1 MNKLLV
7 VDDNEDIR
15 KQLKW
20 ALGRDYSL
28 TLAVDAN
35 HALDLFRKHKPHV
48 VTLDLGLPPH
58 EDSSEEGFRCLSE
71 ILKQANTTKVI
82 VITGNDGHENA
93 LKAVQM
99 GAYDFYHKPIDL
111 DELRII
117 IKRAFHLASLEE
129 ENRHLH
135 SQSCHGLDDGH
146 GIIGQCQKMQ
156 NVFASIRKVADSEA
170 SVLITGESG
179 TGKELVARAVHA
191 KSSRRKNAFVAINCG
206 AIPENLLE
214 SELFGHEKGAY
225 TGASS
230 RTQGKFEFAHQGTLF
245 LDEIGELPLALQVK
259 LLRFLQE
266 KVIQRVGGRQD
277 IQVDARIVSA
287 TNIDIAQAM
296 ADGSFREDLFYR
308 IGVVTIELPP
318 LRERGE
324 DILLLSNLFLQRN
337 CRELNRKS
345 AGFSPESVAC
355 LQSYEWPGNVRELEN
370 KIQRAVI
377 MTNTSFIE
385 PEDLGF
391 SEKSEKSTPRPQLS
405 LGTTLRQGREM
416 LERQMVQTALQDNTG
431 NVAKAA
437 ESLGVSRPTLYDL
450 LKKYNLSPAAIHQGA
465 DDDDSQKTKHKTR
478 YEINT
483 G

>member
-15 KQLKW
+15 KQLRW
-20 ALGRDYSL
+20 GLGRDYSL
-28 TLAVDAN
+28 ALAVDAN
-35 HALDLFRKHKPHV
+35 DALEHFRKHKPAV

-58 EDSSEEGFRCLSE
+58 EDSSQEGFRCLSE
-71 ILKQANTTKVI
+71 ILRLSSTAKVI

-93 LKAVQM
+93 LKAIQM

-129 ENRHLH
+129 ENRHLL
-135 SQSCHGLDDGH
+135 SRSCQGLEEGH

-156 NVFASIRKVADSEA
+156 SVFDSIRKVADSDA

-191 KSSRRKNAFVAINCG
+191 TSSRRKNAFVAINCG

-225 TGASS
+225 TGAHS

-245 LDEIGELPLALQVK
+245 LDEIGELPLSLQVK

-287 TNIDIAQAM
+287 TNIDIAQAL
-296 ADGSFREDLFYR
+296 ASGSFREDLFYR
-308 IGVVTIELPP
+308 IGVVTIDLPP
-318 LRERGE
+318 LRERGD
-324 DILLLSNLFLQRN
+324 DILLLANLFLRKN

-345 AGFSPESVAC
+345 AGFSQESTSC
-355 LQSYEWPGNVRELEN
+355 LYSYEWPGNVRELEN
-370 KIQRAVI
+370 RIQRAVI
-377 MTNTSFIE
+377 MTNTPFIE

-391 SEKSEKSTPRPQLS
+391 SEKTEKPESSRPRVQAS
-405 LGTTLRQGREM
+405 LASTLRESREM
-416 LERQMVQTALQDNTG
+416 LERQMVQNALIDNDG

-437 ESLGVSRPTLYDL
+437 EALGVSRPTLYDL
-450 LKKYNLSPAAIHQGA
+450 LKKYQISPAAMHRG
-465 DDDDSQKTKHKTR
+465 
-478 YEINT
+478 